1 MVVVMGMMMVNGHD
15 DDLALV
21 MTTKV
26 VITMDD
32 IHGGGV
38 DVLMAIITLLMNEI
52 LKFAMS

>member
-1 MVVVMGMMMVNGHD
+1 MVVVMGMMMVKMP
-15 DDLALV
+15 LALV